1 MNAFAMFAADEALR
15 LANERIEG
23 YRQEQVNRRVAA
35 GGPKRS
41 RFAAIGG
48 AVSSLRETLSA
59 VDTDTTLPAL
69 SNYPY
74 RS

>member
-15 LANERIEG
+15 LASERVEG
-23 YRQEQVNRRVAA
+23 YRQEQADWRLAA
-35 GGPKRS
+35 RASKRS
-41 RFAAIGG
+41 RFASISG
-48 AVSSLRETLSA
+48 AVSSFRSALSA
-59 VDTDTTLPAL
+59 TETDQALPAL

>member
-23 YRQEQVNRRVAA
+23 YRQEQASRRLAV

-48 AVSSLRETLSA
+48 AVSSFRTAISTVETDQA
-59 VDTDTTLPAL
+59 LPAL